1 MDHWIHP
8 VEGGKE
14 LEIVLVEQKWKKVLD
29 KIYEEHNGYF
39 QILQVFM

>member
-8 VEGGKE
+8 VEGGRK
-14 LEIVLVEQKWKKVLD
+14 LEIMPVEQKWKVLD
-29 KIYEEHNGYF
+29 KIYEEHNHYF

>member
-8 VEGGKE
+8 VEDGMK
-14 LEIVLVEQKWKKVLD
+14 LEIMPVEQKWKVLD
-29 KIYEEHNGYF
+29 KIYEEHNRYF